1 MKVAVIGDVMLDE
14 YAFGRVERISPEAPV
29 PVFNYVSS
37 KFLPGGA
44 ANVAL
49 NLARLGVQVHLYG
62 IVGDDPD
69 GEEVELLCESV
80 SIVPRFVRSK
90 LRTLKKTRL
99 LSKYHH
105 VLRIDYEERFLKEDA
120 LSLLD
125 LIRRD
130 DYDAVVVSNYD
141 KGTVVEE
148 TLSFVKEAFPST
160 FKAIDPK
167 SLFWKSVG
175 FDLVKP
181 NLSELRRAMG
191 MALEDIDEVREAS
204 EIAYEKLGVRAVVST
219 MGDRGMWVVSE
230 EGEFYVP
237 ALKREVIDITGAGD
251 TVLAWVVWAR
261 LQGYSWKEAGEIAS
275 KAAALTV
282 SHLGAYAPTYDEVIG
297 EA

>member
-69 GEEVELLCESV
+69 GEEVEILCESV

-219 MGDRGMWVVSE
+219 MGDRGMWIVSE

-261 LQGYSWKEAGEIAS
+261 LQGYSWREAGEIAS

-282 SHLGAYAPTYDEVIG
+282 SHLGAYAPTYDEVI
-297 EA
+297 EKA